1 MQDRLA
7 IAEDAWDNSIPHDT
21 SASEMFDES
30 SIERLKSVRDSAIA
44 TVLEDNHCEAI
55 QTRAI
60 AAITEAVSSAL
71 EESSRNEFAGFA
83 ALVNR

>member
-7 IAEDAWDNSIPHDT
+7 IAEDAWDKAIPHDT
-21 SASEMFDES
+21 SESEMFDQS
-30 SIERLKSVRDSAIA
+30 SIDRLKSVRDSAIA

-71 EESSRNEFAGFA
+71 EDSLRDEYAGFA